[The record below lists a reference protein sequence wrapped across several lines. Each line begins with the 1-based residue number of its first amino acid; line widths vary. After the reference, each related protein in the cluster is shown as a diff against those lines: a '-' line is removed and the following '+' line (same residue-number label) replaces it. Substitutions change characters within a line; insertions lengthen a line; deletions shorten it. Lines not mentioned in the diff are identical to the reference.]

1 MNKGLDPALLSDPGN
16 LVEFCTHHHN
26 MTTASVNRELSVTK
40 VEEEAEPQVWVS
52 AKPELKKEVR
62 PTRCIAETGS
72 GLVRGGR
79 CRLYATSGSDYCHV
93 HNRSR

>member
-1 MNKGLDPALLSDPGN
+1 
-16 LVEFCTHHHN
+16 

-40 VEEEAEPQVWVS
+40 VEKEAEPQAWVS
-52 AKPELKKEVR
+52 AKPELKKEKKMK